1 MSALALVLVVCAAM
15 LHACWNYLLK
25 TSGGGI
31 GLVTLASGIST
42 ALLTAPALYIIFY
55 TSYTPQW
62 SHVGMILGSAIIHS
76 FYSEM
81 LDRMY
86 RAGGDLS
93 VVYPLARATGPL
105 LTIIVACTFFNERM
119 STIAAVGALLIGIS
133 ALFLTGDPRKL
144 RDSKAARSIKF
155 ALITGALIACYT
167 LWDKQA
173 IAVFLIAPIVFD
185 WGANLMRVCMLMPYA
200 AKRDPGGMK
209 LAWQNQRRAVLG
221 VAIMGPLG
229 YILVLYAMQMAP
241 ISYVAP
247 ARELSI
253 LFAALLGTTLLGEKD
268 RKRRLFAAC
277 GMVVGFAGLAAG

>member
-1 MSALALVLVVCAAM
+1 MSALALILVVCAAM

-42 ALLTAPALYIIFY
+42 VLLTIPAIYIFCY
-55 TSYTPQW
+55 TDYTPKW
-62 SHVGMILGSAIIHS
+62 SHLGMILGSAIIHS

-105 LTIIVACTFFNERM
+105 LTIVVACTFFSERM
-119 STIAAVGALLIGIS
+119 SAIAAGGAILIGIS
-133 ALFLTGDPRKL
+133 ALLLTGDPRKL
-144 RDSKAARSIKF
+144 RDPAAAKSIKF

-167 LWDKQA
+167 VWDKQA
-173 IAVFLIAPIVFD
+173 VAIFLVAPIVFD
-185 WGANLMRVCMLMPYA
+185 WGANLIRVCILLPYA
-200 AKRDPGGMK
+200 AKRDPGGIK
-209 LAWQNQRRAVLG
+209 LAWKNQRRAVLG

-229 YILVLYAMQMAP
+229 YILVLYAMKMAP

-277 GMVVGFAGLAAG
+277 GMVLGFAGLAAG

>member
-1 MSALALVLVVCAAM
+1 MSALALILVVCAAM

-42 ALLTAPALYIIFY
+42 ALLTIPAIYIFCY
-55 TSYTPQW
+55 TDYTPKW
-62 SHVGMILGSAIIHS
+62 SHLGMILGSAIIHS

-86 RAGGDLS
+86 RVGGDLS

-105 LTIIVACTFFNERM
+105 LTIVVACAFFGEQM
-119 STIAAVGALLIGIS
+119 SAIAASGALLIGIS
-133 ALFLTGDPRKL
+133 ALLLTGDPRKL
-144 RDSKAARSIKF
+144 RDPAAAKSIKF

-167 LWDKQA
+167 VWDKQA
-173 IAVFLIAPIVFD
+173 VAIFLVAPIIFD
-185 WGANLMRVCMLMPYA
+185 WGANLIRVCILLPYA
-200 AKRDPGGMK
+200 AKRDPGGLQ
-209 LAWQNQRRAVLG
+209 LAWKNQRRAVLG

-229 YILVLYAMQMAP
+229 YILVLYAMKMAP

-268 RKRRLFAAC
+268 QKRRLFAAC
-277 GMVVGFAGLAAG
+277 GMVMGFAGLAAG

>member
-1 MSALALVLVVCAAM
+1 MSALALIFVVCAAM

-25 TSGGGI
+25 TCGGGI

-42 ALLTAPALYIIFY
+42 ILLTLPAMYIFCY
-55 TSYTPQW
+55 TDYTLKW

-105 LTIIVACTFFNERM
+105 LTIIVACTFFAERM
-119 STIAAVGALLIGIS
+119 SAIAAGGALLIGIS
-133 ALFLTGDPRKL
+133 ALLLTGDPRKL
-144 RDSKAARSIKF
+144 RDPAAKKSIKF

-167 LWDKQA
+167 VWDKQA
-173 IAVFLIAPIVFD
+173 VALFLIAPIVFD
-185 WGANLMRVCMLMPYA
+185 WGANLMRVCILLPYA

-209 LAWQNQRRAVLG
+209 LAWKNQRRAVLG

-229 YILVLYAMQMAP
+229 YILVLYAMKMAP

-277 GMVVGFAGLAAG
+277 GMVVGFTGLAAG